1 MMFTNFSWILCQHYD
16 TPSSVAGSPA
26 AAGRL
31 DLGPSVLATCV
42 LEKETLRV
50 FYDNGDDYPIPLQ
63 FPVKRCYSVYW
74 ELLHFRPRKPFCVLV
89 FKS

>member
-1 MMFTNFSWILCQHYD
+1 MLVNPDNPGDDVSQLRLKPNLCRIVCQHVIYD
-16 TPSSVAGSPA
+16 IYPTAGSSLA
-26 AAGRL
+26 ASGRL

-63 FPVKRCYSVYW
+63 FPVKRC
-74 ELLHFRPRKPFCVLV
+74 
-89 FKS
+89 

>member
-1 MMFTNFSWILCQHYD
+1 MMSPILGLLHNLSRIVCQHMLYD
-16 TPSSVAGSPA
+16 TFSFTAGSSLA
-26 AAGRL
+26 ASGRL

-63 FPVKRCYSVYW
+63 FPVKRC
-74 ELLHFRPRKPFCVLV
+74 
-89 FKS
+89 

>member
-1 MMFTNFSWILCQHYD
+1 MMLSNLSLLLILSRIVCQHVLYD
-16 TPSSVAGSPA
+16 TPYFNAGSSLA
-26 AAGRL
+26 ASGRL

-63 FPVKRCYSVYW
+63 FPVKRC
-74 ELLHFRPRKPFCVLV
+74 
-89 FKS
+89 